1 VRGSWPST
9 QVAKE
14 ITATVEEANGVNI
27 ISNSAPD
34 NLKYFNLCSS
44 IAEFEIYWTRRA
56 FPFSYN
62 LSALVGLYFAIA
74 PVLEMSDAT
83 PVAETSSP
91 EEVSPPNTGLHD
103 PLQNA
108 SATDR
113 MVIEYL
119 RARGHT
125 SAERALL
132 DAIDS
137 NDPDDKGKGPDT
149 PTISTEE
156 LVKKLAV
163 YAQKPSRPGE
173 NVLNDSANVL
183 QELTTMGNPT
193 NIQNL
198 IASIGAVGAEEI
210 LSLDPTDKQD
220 GYTELEAWVEGS
232 LDMYRVSQ
240 QFC

>member
-1 VRGSWPST
+1 
-9 QVAKE
+9 
-14 ITATVEEANGVNI
+14 
-27 ISNSAPD
+27 
-34 NLKYFNLCSS
+34 
-44 IAEFEIYWTRRA
+44 
-56 FPFSYN
+56 
-62 LSALVGLYFAIA
+62 
-74 PVLEMSDAT
+74 MSDGT
-83 PVAETSSP
+83 PPADTSSSP
-91 EEVSPPNTGLHD
+91 EEVSPPNTGPQD

-108 SATDR
+108 SSTDR

-125 SAERALL
+125 SAEQALL
-132 DAIDS
+132 DALDT
-137 NDPDDKGKGPDT
+137 DDKGKGPET
-149 PTISTEE
+149 STISTEE
-156 LVKKLAV
+156 LVKRLAV

-173 NVLNDSANVL
+173 NVLNDSGNVL

-220 GYTELEAWVEGS
+220 GFTELEAWVDGS

-240 QFC
+240 QLCCRIQIYRFMNSLNFDQSCFLYFAIFIWI